1 MFGQKIGGN
10 MAQCGPKSVV
20 RNGSLGRGI
29 KSCAAFTLPEVI
41 VAFSVLVLVI
51 VSASNV
57 LAVVMRTNADN
68 VNSLVA
74 YGLAQEGLENMRF
87 IRDSN
92 FVLGLDFDGTAKAA
106 SVGQIWGEKL
116 FDKTGGTS
124 NFILINNDQVQRDCL
139 KTALSTCLPVS
150 LKNLG
155 IDSVDNL
162 VKSSTTLV
170 YRVGGGDLDGVS
182 SDVPSVAVGVGAGK
196 FSFIQNG
203 EGAPSGAVPTQFHRL
218 IHVQPFQIKP
228 EVGAPLSYDAIR
240 VSSMVSW
247 TAGGIEKRVV
257 LTSELTDWK

>member
-10 MAQCGPKSVV
+10 MGQCGPKSVV

-29 KSCAAFTLPEVI
+29 KSCSAFTLPEVI

-74 YGLAQEGLENMRF
+74 YGLAQEGVENMRF

-92 FVLGLDFDGTAKAA
+92 FVLGLDFDGTAKASPV
-106 SVGQIWGEKL
+106 SVWDEKL
-116 FDKTGGTS
+116 FDKSGGSSS
-124 NFILINNDQVQRDCL
+124 NFILINNDEPQKGCRQNNL
-139 KTALSTCLPVS
+139 NSCLPVV
-150 LKNLG
+150 LKAVQG
-155 IDSVDNL
+155 EVGDL
-162 VKSSTTLV
+162 VKGSKTLV
-170 YRVGGGDLDGVS
+170 YRMGEGDPNPGT
-182 SDVPSVAVGVGAGK
+182 
-196 FSFIQNG
+196 FSFVQSG
-203 EGAPSGAVPTQFHRL
+203 DGAPAGAVSTQFHRL

-228 EVGAPLSYDAIR
+228 VPGVPPVYDAIR
-240 VSSMVSW
+240 VSSMVVW
-247 TAGGIEKRVV
+247 TVGGIEKKVV